1 MREFT
6 EQELVRREKAE
17 NIRSLGIDPFGH
29 RFDRT
34 DFAKDIREKYKMC
47 HMMN

>member
-6 EQELVRREKAE
+6 EQEVIRREKSE
-17 NIRSLGIDPFGH
+17 NLRALGIDPFGH

-34 DFAKDIREKYKMC
+34 AFAKDINVYT
-47 HMMN
+47 

>member
-6 EQELVRREKAE
+6 EQELVRRQKAE
-17 NIRSLGIDPFGH
+17 KIRELGIDPFGQ

-34 DFAKDIREKYKMC
+34 AFASEIKDK
-47 HMMN
+47 